1 MENHCYTCSII
12 MRCNEIYQQLV
23 SAFTLDVSVSEKRAT
38 ILWLMQDKLGVSE
51 AEILAGKELKT
62 SPVEFVN
69 EIQRLN
75 REEPLQYILGKA
87 EFYGREFEVNPSV
100 LIPRP
105 ETELLVQHVIDQ
117 MRKST
122 VGTLLDVGTGS
133 GCIAIILA
141 LELPTFKVVATD
153 VSSSAVELAKRN
165 ANSMGV
171 EIQFMLHDILKDEL
185 QMPLLDVVVS
195 NPPYILKKEAGTLKR
210 NVLAHEPGLALF
222 VPDDDPFIFHRTI
235 AEKAKKSLK
244 PGGLLIMEI
253 NENFGDGTAAVLQAS
268 GYSDAKTLKDL
279 DNKDRFV
286 SGHTS
291 G

>member
-141 LELPTFKVVATD
+141 LELPTFK
-153 VSSSAVELAKRN
+153 
-165 ANSMGV
+165 
-171 EIQFMLHDILKDEL
+171 EI
-185 QMPLLDVVVS
+185 
-195 NPPYILKKEAGTLKR
+195 GR
-210 NVLAHEPGLALF
+210 AH
-222 VPDDDPFIFHRTI
+222 V
-235 AEKAKKSLK
+235 
-244 PGGLLIMEI
+244 
-253 NENFGDGTAAVLQAS
+253 
-268 GYSDAKTLKDL
+268 
-279 DNKDRFV
+279 
-286 SGHTS
+286 
-291 G
+291 